1 MITRVAHPS
10 TLSMQAVEATIEA
23 AEVALEELQRLFS
36 ALAAEEPEQRLP
48 PGIAARAARLA
59 EIAGGLGETAGL
71 LQGPAV
77 ASAHSGDDE
86 PSEASEPPPTGSDK
100 GFASRIKTGVRTQGT
115 RLTQRR
121 HGSFSRASGRRPWEG
136 ASVAESGDVA
146 VAAAQ
151 FHSVFTGSA
160 ESPSWS
166 SPQDAAPAP
175 APARALG
182 EVHAQTAESEQE
194 EEELESEPERPL
206 ISSSG
211 RSGFASR
218 IKTSVQTQGTRLNIR
233 RQGSFSRMPVIGR
246 ANAELADGYTIDGIE
261 VGFSVGIGAEQSA
274 KQAALAFQAAF
285 EAKEGKTTTGA

>member
-1 MITRVAHPS
+1 
-10 TLSMQAVEATIEA
+10 MQAVEATIEA

-36 ALAAEEPEQRLP
+36 ALAAEEQEQRLP

-86 PSEASEPPPTGSDK
+86 SSEASESPPPTGSDK

-136 ASVAESGDVA
+136 ASVEESSDVA

-151 FHSVFTGSA
+151 FHSVFTGNA
-160 ESPSWS
+160 ESPNGS
-166 SPQDAAPAP
+166 SPPDAAPAPAP

-218 IKTSVQTQGTRLNIR
+218 IKTNVQTQGTRLNIR
-233 RQGSFSRMPVIGR
+233 RQGSFSRLPVMGR

-285 EAKEGKTTTGA
+285 EAKEGKTSTGA